1 MNKWTFFVISSL
13 QNISDPATVRPY
25 CNSNLNKAQLAI
37 GPYHLPGIFSQ
48 RRVNCSAYFQGAG
61 IHERK
66 GRFGSDSGLL
76 AQCPWINPVNHL
88 PSNKEISEY
97 SAARK
102 WIWIAQMGMGIASCR
117 DSPCPFH

>member
-48 RRVNCSAYFQGAG
+48 RRVNCSAYFQGQ
-61 IHERK
+61 ESMK
-66 GRFGSDSGLL
+66 GRADL
-76 AQCPWINPVNHL
+76 AAIL
-88 PSNKEISEY
+88 
-97 SAARK
+97 
-102 WIWIAQMGMGIASCR
+102 
-117 DSPCPFH
+117 DF